1 MKRMGNWMMGLA
13 ATTAASAA
21 RAESAVGS
29 VFGSELLQE
38 NPQSGVLAVVGVG
51 LLVLSAFAK
60 RRRDP

>member
-13 ATTAASAA
+13 APAAAGTAQ
-21 RAESAVGS
+21 AETAVGS
-29 VFGSELLQE
+29 VFGRELLQE

>member
-1 MKRMGNWMMGLA
+1 MKRMGNWMMGMA
-13 ATTAASAA
+13 ATTAAGAA
-21 RAESAVGS
+21 QAENAIGS
-29 VFGSELLQE
+29 VFGSALLQE

>member
-13 ATTAASAA
+13 ATTAAGAA
-21 RAESAVGS
+21 QAETAMGS
-29 VFGSELLQE
+29 VFGSALLQE